1 MTTVSKVLLAMALGL
16 SLTATGCTDA
26 ERSSMF
32 NYGET
37 AYIKCYSGGQVIFED
52 ESTGKVLQL
61 DGDGITYKSAKSGKY
76 VRAFADC
83 IVTN

>member
-16 SLTATGCTDA
+16 ALTSCTDA
-26 ERSSMF
+26 KRASMF

-52 ESTGKVLQL
+52 QSTGKVLQL
-61 DGDGITYKSAKSGKY
+61 DGDGITYKSAKTNKY

>member
-1 MTTVSKVLLAMALGL
+1 MKKLLAVALVAALGL
-16 SLTATGCTDA
+16 AACTDA
-26 ERSSMF
+26 ERASMF

-37 AYIKCYSGGQVIFED
+37 AYIVCYSGGQVIFED
-52 ESTGKVLQL
+52 VSTGKVLQL
-61 DGDGITYKSAKSGKY
+61 DGDGITYKSAKTQKY